1 MVEGEIQEWISFR
14 EPRRQNFACGQKKKE
29 VGWGEILVASE
40 LVCEKSGAGRRWEK
54 ASPGAQLKL
63 QFPIPLNLAC
73 GSEGPGKTQTSTN
86 VTPGK
91 LLEETKLRQF
101 APPIESKSNKLQEQ
115 MRPSCWRYCNISKP
129 IKESFKCILKVARL
143 FIVMSH
149 LWPTQVAVN

>member
-1 MVEGEIQEWISFR
+1 MG
-14 EPRRQNFACGQKKKE
+14 G
-29 VGWGEILVASE
+29 GWGEILVASE
-40 LVCEKSGAGRRWEK
+40 LVCEKSGAGRQWEK

-86 VTPGK
+86 LTSGK
-91 LLEETKLRQF
+91 ILEETKLRQF
-101 APPIESKSNKLQEQ
+101 APTIESKSNKLQEQ

-129 IKESFKCILKVARL
+129 VKESFKYILKVTRL

-149 LWPTQVAVN
+149 L